1 MSIQKPITL
10 ADYTKPELIIPQ
22 LTTRATTSAMEELTE
37 ALHCQDGSVP
47 HPHLLF
53 SSLAALNRELLT
65 STMLDL
71 GAAFPEVRVAA
82 LSRPRFALGRSSEPL
97 PWLAPA
103 FQPIDLVFLTL
114 EPLKAD
120 AEVGRLVGTLQDLGR
135 NRLRLDDLRRAA
147 TAEEML
153 VVLAQIPLVP
163 LVGVSELVRVPPII
177 AAPHANPAPTTISS
191 RRWRR

>member
-1 MSIQKPITL
+1 MNTQKPLTL

-22 LTTRATTSAMEELTE
+22 LTTRATNSVMEELTE

-47 HPHLLF
+47 HPHLF
-53 SSLAALNRELLT
+53 SSSLAALNLELLT
-65 STMLDL
+65 STVLNL

-103 FQPIDLVFLTL
+103 FQPVDLVFLTL
-114 EPLKAD
+114 EPLQANV
-120 AEVGRLVGTLQDLGR
+120 EVGRLVGTLQDLGR

-153 VVLAQIPLVP
+153 VVLAQIPLV
-163 LVGVSELVRVPPII
+163 GVSELVRVLPII
-177 AAPHANPAPTTISS
+177 AAPHTTPAPTAPNS

>member
-37 ALHCQDGSVP
+37 ALHCQDVSVP

-53 SSLAALNRELLT
+53 S
-65 STMLDL
+65 
-71 GAAFPEVRVAA
+71 EVRVAA